1 MLIIRKDKNVITWSA
16 SGIELENLKPYTA
29 NVKVTFDID
38 FEVIAGSAEQAQ
50 TKVKQLLEIIERE
63 STIDCH
69 LASEYDVHVSETGV
83 TSVLLIL
90 TKKL

>member
-1 MLIIRKDKNVITWSA
+1 M
-16 SGIELENLKPYTA
+16 IELENLKPYTT

-38 FEVIAGSAEQAQ
+38 FEVMAGNAEQAQ

-69 LASEYDVHVSETGV
+69 LASEYDIHVSETGV
-83 TSVLLIL
+83 TLVSIVDFN
-90 TKKL
+90 

>member
-1 MLIIRKDKNVITWSA
+1 M
-16 SGIELENLKPYTA
+16 ENLKPYTA

-38 FEVIAGSAEQAQ
+38 FEVMAGNAEQAQ

-69 LASEYDVHVSETGV
+69 LASEYDIHVSETGV
-83 TSVLLIL
+83 TLVSIVDFN
-90 TKKL
+90 